1 MGKGLGGWR
10 AWEVGPANL
19 LIASKRR
26 QKEEIIVSLS
36 GKGLVSVQDGVLGLT
51 GNWIR

>member
-1 MGKGLGGWR
+1 MGKGQWR

-26 QKEEIIVSLS
+26 QKEETIVSLS